1 MLSDAIELIEMTRKA
16 TQVGKRLGDIIN
28 INNVNA

>member
-1 MLSDAIELIEMTRKA
+1 MLSDAIELIQMARKA
-16 TQVGKRLGDIIN
+16 TQIRKRLGDIIN